1 MRNVFSILYY
11 EQALL
16 LKLMKNLIIMVK
28 YVVVYDYYCLLHV
41 LWFVYLC
48 GDVVLITIYLCM
60 MCWYVV

>member
-1 MRNVFSILYY
+1 MT
-11 EQALL
+11 L

-28 YVVVYDYYCLLHV
+28 YVVVYDYYCLLHM

-48 GDVVLITIYLCM
+48 GDVVLITIYFCM